1 MSTTR
6 VLSAEDSKL
15 NQTTLVGSRKKEY
28 KDLDLSFAI
37 KQSGELYKKVD
48 AAAVRQSVKT
58 LVSTN
63 RFEKP
68 FQPDFG
74 ADIRGLLFELVDDP
88 SVEYEVEER
97 IKQNIERYEPRADV
111 LDIVVNARPN
121 ANSISVTIDFQ
132 VINTEEIVSLTTNF
146 SRLR

>member
-58 LVSTN
+58 LVSTH

-97 IKQNIERYEPRADV
+97 IKQNIERYEPRANV

>member
-97 IKQNIERYEPRADV
+97 IKQNIERYEPRANV

>member
-6 VLSAEDSKL
+6 VLSIEDSKL
-15 NQTTLVGSRKKEY
+15 NQSTLVGSRKKEY
-28 KDLDLSFAI
+28 KDLDLSFTV
-37 KQSGELYKKVD
+37 KPSGELYKKVD
-48 AAAVRQSVKT
+48 AAAVRQAVKT
-58 LVSTN
+58 LISTN

-74 ADIRGLLFELVDDP
+74 ADIRSLLFELIDDP
-88 SVEYEVEER
+88 SVGYEIEER
-97 IKQNIERYEPRADV
+97 IKQNIERYEPRANV
-111 LDIVVNARPN
+111 MNVEVNERPDN
-121 ANSISVTIDFQ
+121 NSISVTIDFQ